1 MENEMLK
8 PENIFLNQPKAEREA
23 VIRRCG
29 KILID
34 SGYVRER
41 YVEGMLARDNSFST
55 AIGNYIAIPHGEKE
69 YKDEIITAGFAILT
83 YPEAIDWNE
92 AKVHLVIGIAA
103 RGDEHLDI
111 LGNIVETLETEADVK
126 KFLAVTDKRKIIDLL
141 SGRGTL

>member
-29 KILID
+29 KILTG

-92 AKVHLVIGIAA
+92 VKVHLVIGIAA

-111 LGNIVETLETEADVK
+111 LGNIVETLETEEDVK
-126 KFLAVTDKRKIIDLL
+126 KFLAITDKRKIIDLF